1 MRKSTFILL
10 AAVATLFFAFGC
22 GKKAEE
28 TTTGKDVEAVTTGE
42 PCPDCEAAG
51 TCECGTCEGRGR
63 CGEGR
68 GEGKGRGKGEG
79 GGGGTT
85 LETEEAGDDYRG

>member
-10 AAVATLFFAFGC
+10 AAAATLVFAFGC

-28 TTTGKDVEAVTTGE
+28 TMTGKDVEAVTTGE

-51 TCECGTCEGRGR
+51 TCDGGTCEGCPG
-63 CGEGR
+63 GG
-68 GEGKGRGKGEG
+68 GTGKGLGKGKG
-79 GGGGTT
+79 AGGGTT